1 MNQRLI
7 ESRLEDVSTRYRYD
21 PLGRRI
27 EKRTGDKVTTF
38 VWDGDALVGDWIEDP
53 TDPVVPAKG
62 VAREWVYYP
71 ETFELLALLG
81 GRRGPNTLLH
91 DHNDPN
97 GCPIRLTD
105 SKGEVL
111 WAASYTAWGQI
122 ARLHVGYVDNPIR
135 LQGQYEDGE
144 TGIHYNRH
152 RYFDP
157 ESGLFGAQ
165 DPIGL
170 CGGLNPYQYAAN
182 SLGWIDPLGL
192 QCKPG
197 YQYRQGKATD
207 PGLADFVNDLES
219 RGIKV
224 LGTNL
229 EIIDLKTG
237 SVVGEIDVLTAN
249 AAIQYKHGS
258 SSAHAVLAQ
267 IQDRSKPFL
276 DVPVVG
282 FVRGA
287 GGKLNAA
294 KRTVQAANKKE
305 PVTSDIE
312 ILVAVIK

>member
-105 SKGEVL
+105 SKGEIL
-111 WAASYTAWGQI
+111 WAASYTAWGQL

-135 LQGQYEDGE
+135 LQGQYFDEE
-144 TGIHYNRH
+144 TGSHYNRH
-152 RYFDP
+152 RYFNP
-157 ESGLFGAQ
+157 EAQLFVSQ
-165 DPIGL
+165 DPARL
-170 CGGLNPYQYAAN
+170 MAASN
-182 SLGWIDPLGL
+182 LYTFGPNANGWVDPLGL
-192 QCKPG
+192 NPTCRMTGRRVDRASDLPIVRPG
-197 YQYRQGKATD
+197 TPQWNEAVAALRRGGRGDIRVATIQDAKALLREARGNMDRRKNYTQAFYRKGYEVHNAQNPLSRARETAVG
-207 PGLADFVNDLES
+207 NDL
-219 RGIKV
+219 RHIKWV
-224 LGTNL
+224 EGT
-229 EIIDLKTG
+229 
-237 SVVGEIDVLTAN
+237 
-249 AAIQYKHGS
+249 
-258 SSAHAVLAQ
+258 
-267 IQDRSKPFL
+267 SKNDWSEGHIFFGN
-276 DVPVVG
+276 V
-282 FVRGA
+282 F
-287 GGKLNAA
+287 
-294 KRTVQAANKKE
+294 E
-305 PVTSDIE
+305 P
-312 ILVAVIK
+312 